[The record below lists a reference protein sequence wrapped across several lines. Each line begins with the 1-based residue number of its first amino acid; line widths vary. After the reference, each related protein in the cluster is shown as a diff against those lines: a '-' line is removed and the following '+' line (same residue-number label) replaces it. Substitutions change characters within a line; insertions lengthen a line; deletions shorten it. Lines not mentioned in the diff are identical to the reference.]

1 MGCWPFFNYIT
12 AGFFLGF
19 LLGGCI
25 GYIGS
30 ELTMTPPMSPSAAGG
45 SYPDYGFKSVIC
57 VLIGIVGAIVGGP
70 IGAVIGGF
78 AAVVVAGY
86 RDTVGSTSSSGQN
99 AILGSESGDIGNP
112 DSSPPGSLT

>member
-30 ELTMTPPMSPSAAGG
+30 ELTITS
-45 SYPDYGFKSVIC
+45 DYVFKSVIC

-70 IGAVIGGF
+70 IGAVIGVF
-78 AAVVVAGY
+78 AAIVAGI

-99 AILGSESGDIGNP
+99 TILGSESGDIGNP

>member
-1 MGCWPFFNYIT
+1 MGRWPFFNYIT

-30 ELTMTPPMSPSAAGG
+30 ELTMTPPIVGNPAGG
-45 SYPDYGFKSVIC
+45 SAPSHTLKFIACIV
-57 VLIGIVGAIVGGP
+57 IGIVGAIVGGP

-78 AAVVVAGY
+78 AAIVVAGY
-86 RDTVGSTSSSGQN
+86 SDEVGSTSSSGQN
-99 AILGSESGDIGNP
+99 TILGSESGDIGNP